1 MSLSKSLQEDSV
13 LEWSRVLELEL
24 SILSSTKRRP
34 DLIFWI
40 NEELVLLNFL
50 LGVLF
55 GREIISPL

>member
-13 LEWSRVLELEL
+13 LEWSQVLELEL

-34 DLIFWI
+34 DLIFCI

-55 GREIISPL
+55 GREIVSPL